1 MVMRIIFN
9 NSRMAPP
16 VRPSAPVRG
25 TPPCASWSGWA
36 ALSTHR
42 LKRMLRRNTLACFIL
57 AACAL
62 GVQAEIKTLT
72 DITGQQACWIC
83 PPSVWLGFY
92 FEDYMAVA
100 GEKGWARVVGISKD
114 AWKGWRPASWKLYTD
129 HMPAIDQLPD
139 MGEVE
144 VMTFSVE
151 KVIALKPDVLVL
163 AEWQVQGLGSDI
175 DQIKSAGI
183 PVLVVD
189 YNAQKL
195 ENHLKSTELL
205 GAIAGQPARAAAINK
220 DYQGAIDDINA
231 RLAKARL
238 PAQGLC
244 RVRQQGAGRGGHEL
258 RQEHGRHDRAG
269 RRHQHLQA
277 LRGVVGPYQ
286 SGAGAGLFDVVL
298 ITGTEGGNLS
308 KTSTAMRIGQG
319 VQRADTRRPCWLC
332 QTPWLGR
339 AASGQEQASARAVP
353 GRVAH
358 PGRLHHGAVHRQGA
372 LPHVVCRS
380 DSRAELHQLLQEVPA
395 RGAAGHVLP
404 PAWTGSSPCLP
415 SRPVPAVPG

>member
-1 MVMRIIFN
+1 
-9 NSRMAPP
+9 
-16 VRPSAPVRG
+16 
-25 TPPCASWSGWA
+25 
-36 ALSTHR
+36 
-42 LKRMLRRNTLACFIL
+42 MLRRNTLACFIL

-72 DITGQQACWIC
+72 DITGQQVKLDLPAKR
-83 PPSVWLGFY
+83 VALGFY

-238 PAQGLC
+238 PKPKAYAEFGNKGPAEVGMSYGKNMWGGMIEQ
-244 RVRQQGAGRGGHEL
+244 AGGINISKPFVEWW
-258 RQEHGRHDRAG
+258 
-269 RRHQHLQA
+269 
-277 LRGVVGPYQ
+277 GPINPEQ
-286 SGAGAGLFDVVL
+286 VLASQPDVVL

-319 VQRADTRRPCWLC
+319 VQRADTVERLAGYAKRPGWDALPAVKNKRLHALY
-332 QTPWLGR
+332 QGASRTQADYTMVQYIAKALYPTLFADLTPEQNYINFYKKYLPVVPQGTF
-339 AASGQEQASARAVP
+339 AASLDGK
-353 GRVAH
+353 
-358 PGRLHHGAVHRQGA
+358 
-372 LPHVVCRS
+372 
-380 DSRAELHQLLQEVPA
+380 
-395 RGAAGHVLP
+395 
-404 PAWTGSSPCLP
+404 
-415 SRPVPAVPG
+415 